1 MLKITGDF
9 TKFAYFPR
17 NFSSRIIFQPPF
29 MLRITGIFAEFA
41 YLPRN
46 FSLWI
51 IFQSSFILKI
61 TGIFTILFLCHV
73 ITLVGAI

>member
-1 MLKITGDF
+1 MLKITGGF
-9 TKFAYFPR
+9 AKFAYLPR
-17 NFSSRIIFQPPF
+17 NFSSWIIFQPPF

-41 YLPRN
+41 YFPRN